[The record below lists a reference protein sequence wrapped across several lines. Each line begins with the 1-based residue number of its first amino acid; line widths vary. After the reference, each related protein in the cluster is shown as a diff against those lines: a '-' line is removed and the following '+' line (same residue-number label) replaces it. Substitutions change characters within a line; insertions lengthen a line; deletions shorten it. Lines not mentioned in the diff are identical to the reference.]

1 MLVQIFSHGAVDRLY
16 QALPILFVW
25 EIVLLPVTKIAM
37 HHRCIA
43 AARAEQEEEQ
53 RVLALLDGKGEEMVL
68 ARASSVGSGS
78 THVLHRMESSAS
90 RKKQIHGAGDEYW
103 PAVPVPFGG
112 SMVKT
117 DNDKDKDKDTDND
130 NNDKDKIENGSGA

>member
-1 MLVQIFSHGAVDRLY
+1 
-16 QALPILFVW
+16 
-25 EIVLLPVTKIAM
+25 
-37 HHRCIA
+37 
-43 AARAEQEEEQ
+43 
-53 RVLALLDGKGEEMVL
+53 VL

-117 DNDKDKDKDTDND
+117 DND
-130 NNDKDKIENGSGA
+130 NDKKAKIENEPDA